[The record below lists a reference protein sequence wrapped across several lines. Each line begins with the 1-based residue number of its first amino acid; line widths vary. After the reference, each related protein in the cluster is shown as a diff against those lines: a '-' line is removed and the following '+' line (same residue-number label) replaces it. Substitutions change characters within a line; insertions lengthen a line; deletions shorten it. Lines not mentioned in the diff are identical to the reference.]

1 MLKNT
6 GGKLKV
12 ATLFEHLRQIT
23 QTQDP
28 DYFKKLTDADKKSWS
43 TFMILRYLSMNENWT
58 EIINEIQ
65 PYTTS
70 VQLKPE
76 LVYQILIRI
85 IPPSNIYLPYIKG
98 KNEGKYE
105 KELINTF
112 MLFYS
117 ISNREAIDYLN
128 ILYSKLDG
136 LKEVR
141 RILSMY
147 GFDEKEIKK
156 LTKLKE
162 KK

>member
-1 MLKNT
+1 MTPK
-6 GGKLKV
+6 KPEFR
-12 ATLFEHLRQIT
+12 TLFDHLKQIT
-23 QTQDP
+23 QIQDP
-28 DYFKKLTDADKKSWS
+28 DYFKKLTDVDKKSWS
-43 TFMILRYLSMNENWT
+43 TFLLMRYLSMNENWV

-85 IPPSNIYLPYIKG
+85 LPPSNIYLPYLKG

-105 KELINTF
+105 KELIETF

-117 ISNREAIDYLN
+117 ISKNEAIDYLH
-128 ILYSKLDG
+128 ILYSKPDG
-136 LKEVR
+136 IKEVN

-147 GFDEKEIKK
+147 GFNEKEIKR
-156 LTKLKE
+156 LTKVKE
-162 KK
+162 KNEN